1 MNTIENNK
9 LIAEF
14 MGEVKTFDVV
24 DNDTYHGEITLSKG
38 LTEEQIEGEISHFED
53 RYSVTPIAIE
63 EPLQY
68 HTSWGWLMPV
78 VENIESLGYEFFIVE
93 NRVKVAHN
101 TDHSIETIIDFTF
114 DGGKKGATYQGVVEF
129 IKEYNK
135 KKEEQ
140 L

>member
-1 MNTIENNK
+1 MKNK

-24 DNDTYHGEITLSKG
+24 DNDTYRGEITLSKG

-68 HTSWGWLMPV
+68 YDSWDWLKPV
-78 VENIESLGYEFFIVE
+78 VDEIEQVHEGVPKQLLHLSLFSTRAEVY
-93 NRVKVAHN
+93 KA
-101 TDHSIETIIDFTF
+101 
-114 DGGKKGATYQGVVEF
+114 VVEF
-129 IKEYNK
+129 IEWCNQNKED
-135 KKEEQ
+135 E
-140 L
+140 